1 MQSILLLFVLGFG
14 IILSLFFKIP
24 SSTSTSID
32 KIISLSPS
40 HTQTLDYLGLGEKII
55 AVSNFDND
63 PNYQDKNK
71 IAGGLYFDEEKL
83 LTLYPDLV
91 TIGDIQKNSASV
103 EFLESKGIKTITIK
117 TRSFQD
123 IYQSMLDLQELF
135 PQTISNSL
143 ISNYLQEWQGIQQ
156 TPITNRRSAL
166 IVLAIDPIYSISTN
180 NYLHELYAYSGWD
193 NIVKTMVDYPIFNEE
208 QLRSLPQVDDLI
220 ISTFLTNELKNISNI
235 QKQINAKNIIIISNS
250 SISLPSPYLLSII
263 KELRI
268 IQSSLTN

>member
-1 MQSILLLFVLGFG
+1 MRSILLLFVLGFG
-14 IILSLFFKIP
+14 IIVSLFFNIP
-24 SSTSTSID
+24 TSNSSSID

-40 HTQTLDYLGLGEKII
+40 HTQTLDFLGLGDKII
-55 AVSNFDND
+55 AVSSFDND
-63 PNYQDKNK
+63 PNYQDRNK

-91 TIGDIQKNSASV
+91 TIGDIQKNSTSV
-103 EFLESKGIKTITIK
+103 EFLESKGIKTITMK
-117 TRSFQD
+117 TLSFQD

-135 PQTISNSL
+135 PQNISNRL
-143 ISNYLQEWQGIQQ
+143 ISNYLQEWQNIQE

-166 IVLAIDPIYSISTN
+166 IVLSVDPVYSISTN
-180 NYLHELYAYSGWD
+180 NYLNELYAYSGWD
-193 NIVKTMVDYPIFNEE
+193 NIVKTTVPYPIFNEE

-220 ISTFLTNELKNISNI
+220 ISAFLTNELKNISNI
-235 QKQINAKNIIIISNS
+235 QKQIQAKNIVIISNM

>member
-1 MQSILLLFVLGFG
+1 MQSILLLFILGFG
-14 IILSLFFKIP
+14 IILSLFFNIP
-24 SSTSTSID
+24 SSNSLSIN

-40 HTQTLDYLGLGEKII
+40 HTQTLDYLGLGDKII
-55 AVSNFDND
+55 AVSSFDND
-63 PNYQDKNK
+63 PNYKNNNK

-103 EFLESKGIKTITIK
+103 EFLESKGIKTLTIK
-117 TRSFQD
+117 TSSFQD
-123 IYQSMLDLQELF
+123 IYQSMLDLQNLF
-135 PQTISNSL
+135 PQNISDTIVSD
-143 ISNYLQEWQGIQQ
+143 YFQEWQNIQE

-166 IVLAIDPIYSISTN
+166 IVLSVDPVYSISTN
-180 NYLHELYAYSGWD
+180 NYLNELYTYSGWD
-193 NIVKTMVDYPIFNEE
+193 NIVQTTVPYPIFNEE
-208 QLRSLPQVDDLI
+208 QLRSLPRIDDLI
-220 ISTFLTNELKNISNI
+220 ISAFLTNELKNISNI
-235 QKQINAKNIIIISNS
+235 QKQINAKNIVIISNT